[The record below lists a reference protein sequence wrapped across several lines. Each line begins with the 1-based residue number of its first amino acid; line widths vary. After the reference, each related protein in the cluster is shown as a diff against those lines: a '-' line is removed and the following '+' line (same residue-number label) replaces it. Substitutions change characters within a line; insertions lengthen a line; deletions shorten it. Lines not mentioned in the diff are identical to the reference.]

1 MEVEGLGFRFFMDH
15 GGACRGKRDIRP
27 CLAAPA
33 LRWLISFDLI
43 HVPRL
48 NPKPFTLA
56 IN

>member
-1 MEVEGLGFRFFMDH
+1 MEVIVVE
-15 GGACRGKRDIRP
+15 KET
-27 CLAAPA
+27 APA